1 MSRYHLPIPQFEH
14 DNIVVEARLAYGFD
28 HAAGYFYQIYAIDEA
43 IPVES
48 KDSVFD
54 GLSRGELLERFDA
67 LEVLLPDAHRAAIAL
82 DLPF

>member
-14 DNIVVEARLAYGFD
+14 DNTIVEATLAYDFD

-43 IPVES
+43 VPVES
-48 KDSVFD
+48 KDSFFD
-54 GLSRGELLERFDA
+54 GLSRGELLERFDT
-67 LEVLLPDAHRAAIAL
+67 LMIMLPDTHRAAIAL

>member
-14 DNIVVEARLAYGFD
+14 DNTVFEATLAYGFD
-28 HAAGYFYQIYAIDEA
+28 HAAGYFYQIYAVDEA

-48 KDSVFD
+48 KDSFFD
-54 GLSRGELLERFDA
+54 GLSRGELLERLDA
-67 LEVLLPDAHRAAIAL
+67 LEIVLPDAHRAAIAL